1 MSQKSNKTQLGHYS
15 AVFSAFAHCHRLKAL
30 EGSNNMKTKNN
41 LSRRSILKSGA
52 VAGIG
57 VLASPA
63 LVSKAFASS
72 GELTLMDWSDYW
84 PEDMLANFTEE
95 SGIKVNYI
103 GIGSNEELINK
114 MKASQGSGADLI
126 GPTNNRSLQWG
137 PLDLLQPF
145 DMTRVPI
152 DAANPAMAKIGPDAW
167 DFGGKGNTWIPHIWG
182 TEGMAWRVDKWAP
195 ADASGVPSYGEIW
208 SEENAGKTMIRA
220 HSGMLCAGLYMEA
233 SGDLDPGSVWAAY
246 ESEENMRKTWKQIT
260 DWCIARK
267 SNLKLIWN
275 DADSQKNGLLN
286 DGVVVGQTWDGPPLA
301 LKTAGEPVT
310 YQAPAEGAMAWVD
323 GLAMTKGAQ
332 NVDQA
337 YELIKF
343 AFDPKNAGPAI
354 DKHGYNSPILGA
366 DTLAGE
372 AYAKNFAEAYPG
384 DALGNLNA
392 WPAEAP
398 WYADVR
404 TEFVNKFQS
413 S

>member
-1 MSQKSNKTQLGHYS
+1 MTKSNST
-15 AVFSAFAHCHRLKAL
+15 F
-30 EGSNNMKTKNN
+30 N
-41 LSRRSILKSGA
+41 RRSFLKSGTA
-52 VAGIG
+52 VGAAA
-57 VLASPA
+57 LATPA
-63 LVSKAFASS
+63 LVSKALASS
-72 GELTLMDWSDYW
+72 GEMTLMDWSDYW
-84 PEDMLANFTEE
+84 PEDMLAKFTAET
-95 SGIKVNYI
+95 GIKVNYI

-114 MKASQGSGADLI
+114 MKASDGAGADLI

-137 PLDLLQPF
+137 PLELLQPF
-145 DMTRVPI
+145 DMSRINI

-182 TEGMAWRVDKWAP
+182 TEGMAWRVDKFTP
-195 ADASGVPSYGEIW
+195 KDPSGVPSYGEIW

-220 HSGMLCAGLYMEA
+220 HSGMLCAGLFMEA
-233 SGDLDPGSVWAAY
+233 SGEMDPGSVWAAY
-246 ESEENMRKTWKQIT
+246 ESEENMRKTWSMIT

-286 DGVVVGQTWDGPPLA
+286 DGVIVGQTWDGPPLA

-310 YQAPAEGAMAWVD
+310 YQAPAEGSMAWVD
-323 GLAMTKGAQ
+323 GLAMPKGAK
-332 NVDQA
+332 NTDEV

-343 AFDPKNAGPAI
+343 AYDATNAGVAI

-366 DTLAGE
+366 DTHAS
-372 AYAKNFAEAYPG
+372 ANYAKNFSEAYPG
-384 DALGNLNA
+384 DALANLNA

-398 WYADVR
+398 WYADIR
-404 TEFVNKFQS
+404 TEYVNKFQS

>member
-1 MSQKSNKTQLGHYS
+1 
-15 AVFSAFAHCHRLKAL
+15 
-30 EGSNNMKTKNN
+30 MKTKNN
-41 LSRRSILKSGA
+41 LSRRAVLKSGA
-52 VAGIG
+52 IIGAGT
-57 VLASPA
+57 LASPA
-63 LVSKAFASS
+63 LVSKALASS
-72 GELTLMDWSDYW
+72 GEMTLMDWSDYW
-84 PEDMLANFTEE
+84 PDDMLAKFTEE
-95 SGIKVNYI
+95 TGIKVNYI

-114 MKASQGSGADLI
+114 MKASQGAGADLI

-145 DMTRVPI
+145 DMSRIPI

-182 TEGMAWRVDKWAP
+182 TEGMAWRVDQWAP
-195 ADASGVPSYGEIW
+195 SSSDGVPSYGEIW
-208 SEENAGKTMIRA
+208 ADENAGKTMIRA
-220 HSGMLCAGLYMEA
+220 HSGMLCAGLFMEA
-233 SGDLDPGSVWAAY
+233 SGQMDSGSVWAAY
-246 ESEENMRKTWKQIT
+246 ESEENMRKTWAQIT
-260 DWCIARK
+260 EWCIARK
-267 SNLKLIWN
+267 KNLKLIWN

-323 GLAMTKGAQ
+323 GLALTKGAK
-332 NVDQA
+332 NIDEA

-343 AFDPKNAGPAI
+343 AFDPANAGPAI

-366 DTLAGE
+366 DKLAGA

-384 DALGNLNA
+384 DALAKLNA

-404 TEFVNKFQS
+404 TEFVNQFQS
-413 S
+413 A

>member
-1 MSQKSNKTQLGHYS
+1 MTKTNS
-15 AVFSAFAHCHRLKAL
+15 TF
-30 EGSNNMKTKNN
+30 N
-41 LSRRSILKSGA
+41 RRSFLKSGTA
-52 VAGIG
+52 VGAAA
-57 VLASPA
+57 LATPA
-63 LVSKAFASS
+63 LVSKALASS
-72 GELTLMDWSDYW
+72 GEMTLMDWSDYW
-84 PEDMLANFTEE
+84 PEDMLAKFTAET
-95 SGIKVNYI
+95 GIKVNYI

-114 MKASQGSGADLI
+114 MKASGGAGADLI

-137 PLDLLQPF
+137 PLELLQPF
-145 DMTRVPI
+145 DMSRINI

-208 SEENAGKTMIRA
+208 DEANAGKTMIRA
-220 HSGMLCAGLYMEA
+220 HSGMLCAGLFMEA
-233 SGDLDPGSVWAAY
+233 SGQMDPGSVWAAY
-246 ESEENMRKTWKQIT
+246 ESEENMRKTWGKIT
-260 DWCIARK
+260 EWCIARK
-267 SNLKLIWN
+267 GNLKLIWN

-323 GLAMTKGAQ
+323 GLAMPKGAK
-332 NVDQA
+332 NIDEV

-343 AFDPKNAGPAI
+343 AYDPTNAGEAI

-366 DTLAGE
+366 DTHAS
-372 AYAKNFAEAYPG
+372 ANYAKNFSEAYPG
-384 DALGNLNA
+384 DALANLNA

-398 WYADVR
+398 WYADIR

>member
-1 MSQKSNKTQLGHYS
+1 M
-15 AVFSAFAHCHRLKAL
+15 
-30 EGSNNMKTKNN
+30 KNN
-41 LSRRSILKSGA
+41 RNLTRRAVLKTGVMAGA
-52 VAGIG
+52 SS
-57 VLASPA
+57 LAAPA
-63 LVSKAFASS
+63 LVTEAFASS
-72 GELTLMDWSDYW
+72 GEMTLMDWSDYW
-84 PEDMLANFTEE
+84 PEDMLANFTSET
-95 SGIKVNYI
+95 GIKVNYI

-145 DMTRVPI
+145 DMTRIPI

-167 DFGGKGNTWIPHIWG
+167 DFGGAGNTWIPHIWG
-182 TEGMAWRVDKWAP
+182 TEGMAWRVDEWAP
-195 ADASGVPSYGEIW
+195 AAADGVPSYGEIW
-208 SEENAGKTMIRA
+208 ADENAGKTMIRA

-233 SGDLDPGSVWAAY
+233 SGQMDPGSVWAAY
-246 ESEENMRKTWKQIT
+246 ESEENMRKTWAKIT

-267 SNLKLIWN
+267 ANLKLIWN
-275 DADSQKNGLLN
+275 DADTQKNGLLN

-323 GLAMTKGAQ
+323 GLAMTKGAK
-332 NVDQA
+332 NIDQA

-343 AFDPKNAGPAI
+343 AYDPKNAGPAI

-366 DTLAGE
+366 DKLAGSS
-372 AYAKNFAEAYPG
+372 YAKNFAEAYPG
-384 DALGNLNA
+384 DALAKLNA

-413 S
+413 A